1 MILALIAATAVVS
14 IAPPRADADGFRLP
28 ADALQRLGSAKFRSG
43 RWIAW
48 AELPALKT
56 VVAASGELFRYEIAA
71 WDTGTGK
78 PRWRWRD
85 VDFYPHKL
93 AAHADGNSVWIAAT
107 NRPPRQPFDQ
117 LRLIRVAV
125 ADGKVLSDEPVAER
139 TPRVESVSA
148 DGRVVTQDTSHEL
161 FVWKPGDKA
170 PRKIG
175 PALAKNEYREQ
186 AVVDRAGTV
195 AVTLVEVRPPQGVP
209 APSRYELRALN
220 LKDGTQKLL
229 AAMSEEHQRKLWVK
243 QVSRD
248 GRMAAVMAYPP
259 LADRDR
265 CALWCW
271 DTATGKQTVNALLE
285 NREYIDGQHTFHP
298 DGNTVFVSCRD
309 RELCQVFDTRTGKEL
324 HPRRW
329 TLFSD
334 VNSNRD
340 PFELAADGKSVT
352 TYTNVRAAYRYPS
365 MVPVVPQAVARL
377 GWDTATGAV
386 LPPNARTPG
395 GRPVPIYNDRLV
407 RVVSPDGT
415 LAADVTPSAA
425 KAIPATVAATVWRV
439 GVPNGPRRL
448 ADIPLANLAEVAFTT
463 DNRFLLAVGYQFP
476 QRTGE
481 GQLTA
486 WPLTGDG
493 KPFALPVP
501 QRNGAWNNGR
511 SVYPAPSGSRVALLR
526 GNGQAQQEF
535 WALDMF
541 DLESRKPLAGFNRK
555 WRSMAMGWSLNGR
568 FVCVGGIGFDR
579 TPGNYG
585 RVFVGE
591 PATERVVAEMVR
603 PQGVRTLALSP
614 CGRTVAVT
622 NDWNGDIEL
631 LEVAS
636 GRPRCRFRGHRHG
649 VTTLAFSPD
658 GRQLAAES
666 SDDALLWDVAGA
678 LLPGSAPDAARR
690 DKLWADLAGD
700 PAAAFTAVRI
710 LARDP
715 EAALKLLDAKID
727 DRKRLPADRVA
738 KLLAELGDRDFA
750 TREAASAELLANL
763 DDVLP
768 AARARLAR
776 PCAAEEQRR
785 LNRLVAAAVEPTADR
800 LRLTR
805 AVEAVEW
812 IGTPSARE
820 TLTRWGKSGSAV
832 LGAEA
837 TAALARLEK

>member
-1 MILALIAATAVVS
+1 MILALIAATSVVS

-43 RWIAW
+43 RWVAW
-48 AELPALKT
+48 AELPAQRT
-56 VVAASGELFRYEIAA
+56 VVAAAGELFRYEIAA

-107 NRPPRQPFDQ
+107 NTPPRQPFNQ

-139 TPRVESVSA
+139 TDRVESVNA
-148 DGRVVTQDTSHEL
+148 DGRVVTQDFSHDL
-161 FVWKPGDKA
+161 FAWKPGDKA

-175 PALAKNEYREQ
+175 PAIAENEYRDQ
-186 AVVDRAGTV
+186 AVVDPAGRFAV
-195 AVTLVEVRPPQGVP
+195 ACVRVSPPAGV
-209 APSRYELRALN
+209 AGAERWELRSLD
-220 LKDGTQKLL
+220 LTDGTQKLL
-229 AAMSEEHQRKLWVK
+229 AAMSEEHTRKLWWK
-243 QVSRD
+243 QISRD
-248 GRMAAVMAYPP
+248 GRTFAVMAYPP
-259 LADRDR
+259 LADPDR

-271 DTATGKQTVNALLE
+271 DTSTGKQTVNALLE
-285 NREYIDGQHTFHP
+285 NREYVDGQHTFHP
-298 DGNTVFVSCRD
+298 DGRTVFVSFRD
-309 RELCQVFDTRTGKEL
+309 RATCQVFDTRTGKEL
-324 HPRRW
+324 PRRKW
-329 TLFSD
+329 PLSGNGNGNEED
-334 VNSNRD
+334 YKLS
-340 PFELAADGKSVT
+340 ADGKSVIF
-352 TYTNVRAAYRYPS
+352 YTNVRAEYHFPS
-365 MVPVVPQAVARL
+365 MEPVVPETVARL
-377 GWDTATGAV
+377 GWDTTTGAV
-386 LPPNARTPG
+386 LPPNARPPG
-395 GRPVPIYNDRLV
+395 GWPVAVYNDRPA

-415 LAADVTPSAA
+415 LAADVTPSGE
-425 KAIPATVAATVWRV
+425 KAIPPTVAATVWRV

-448 ADIPLANLAEVAFTT
+448 ADVPLANLAEVAFTA
-463 DNRFLLAVGYQFP
+463 DNHFLLAVGYQFQ
-476 QRTGE
+476 QRGGA

-493 KPFALPVP
+493 KPFALSVP
-501 QRNGAWNNGR
+501 QRNDTSDGNR
-511 SVYPAPSGSRVALLR
+511 SLYPAPSGSRVALLR
-526 GNGQAQQEF
+526 GSGQAQQEF
-535 WALDMF
+535 WALDSF
-541 DLESRKPLAGFNRK
+541 DLKSRKPLAEFGRK
-555 WRSMAMGWSLNGR
+555 WRAMATGWSLDGR

-585 RVFVGE
+585 RVLVGE
-591 PATERVVAEMVR
+591 PTTGRVLAEFVR
-603 PQGVRTLALSP
+603 PLNVRAIALSP

-636 GRPRCRFRGHRHG
+636 GRPRHRFRGQRHAL
-649 VTTLAFSPD
+649 TALAFSPD
-658 GRQLAAES
+658 GRQLAAKS
-666 SDDALLWDVAGA
+666 SDDALLWDVAGT

-700 PAAAFTAVRI
+700 TAAAFTAVRI
-710 LARDP
+710 LARYP
-715 EAALKLLDAKID
+715 EVALKLLEAKID

-738 KLLAELGDRDFA
+738 KLLTGLGDRDFD

-768 AARARLAR
+768 AVRARLAR

-785 LNRLVAAAVEPTADR
+785 LNRLVAAAAEPTADR